1 MASMFLDIWGR
12 KSINFC
18 NNLMRK
24 IKVLSDYAVN
34 TNII

>member
-12 KSINFC
+12 KSINVC
-18 NNLMRK
+18 NNLMPK
-24 IKVLSDYAVN
+24 IKGISDYAVN